1 MKVAR
6 GSEKR
11 KTLKNYPTRVKPE
24 LFAKCNQN
32 ICIFFLQAQTLKM
45 NTTFDAVKVDADPV
59 RIMDKKTMSI
69 RMNVTLTDEVKRYW
83 GFYLLQGSKVNISTC
98 AR

>member
-1 MKVAR
+1 
-6 GSEKR
+6 
-11 KTLKNYPTRVKPE
+11 
-24 LFAKCNQN
+24 
-32 ICIFFLQAQTLKM
+32 M